1 MNSFL
6 SFYRLINTLLG
17 RNISTLALLMV
28 VVLNFSGESRAE
40 SPYNDF
46 NNPEKSNSFGVGHS
60 GFESLSRPLSL
71 LDFVPTV
78 SAAADNI
85 KITKAA
91 KLELEALDMEK
102 TKSEIYRILK
112 EYDGYVERLDSND
125 YVDGVICYSLKLR
138 IPRGQHFEGFLKDLN
153 ALGDKKKD
161 SYEINDITQEY
172 SNTFVRIKNLK
183 TRRNRL
189 RKILELKTEN
199 LDDVLSINREL
210 SRVQVEVNRLISTQL
225 DWDNRIG
232 FSIVDLTII
241 PKQESVAIDLESVED
256 YSHPKEEELPKG
268 FLKVDADNPINIAKQ
283 NIGIIIFVITCPLV
297 IVFWIRR
304 KFPKKNK

>member
-1 MNSFL
+1 MNSFVN
-6 SFYRLINTLLG
+6 FYRLINTSLG
-17 RNISTLALLMV
+17 RNIFTLVLLIV

-40 SPYNDF
+40 FSHDDF
-46 NNPEKSNSFGVGHS
+46 NNLEKSDFFGVSDS
-60 GFESLSRPLSL
+60 GLGSLPRLFSL
-71 LDFVPTV
+71 FDLAPMA
-78 SAAADNI
+78 SAVADNI

-91 KLELEALDMEK
+91 KLELEALDKEK
-102 TKSEIYRILK
+102 AKSEIYKILK
-112 EYDGYVERLDSND
+112 EYDGYVERLDSD
-125 YVDGVICYSLKLR
+125 EYVDGVIYYSFRLR
-138 IPRGQHFEGFLKDLN
+138 IPRGQNFENFLKDLN

-189 RKILELKTEN
+189 RKILELNTKN
-199 LDDVLSINREL
+199 LDDVLSIDREL

-225 DWDNRIG
+225 DWDNHVR

-241 PKQESVAIDLESVED
+241 PKQESVAIDLELIEN
-256 YSHPKEEELPKG
+256 YSHLKEREPPKS
-268 FLKVDADNPINIAKQ
+268 FLKVGTDNLIDIAKQ

-297 IVFWIRR
+297 IVFWIKR
-304 KFPKKNK
+304 KFPKKK